1 MDLMTWLCNLPNCK
15 WHIEPFN
22 KPNFSSSYNLQLLKC
37 YSYFGVHLSM
47 AGHERYSQPIFIHV
61 DCGWFLSIEMFLK
74 YQNIIILVDSHFPYL
89 FENKVMQIV
98 QKKKK
103 VKLSSQAEN
112 KKKQKTLILLVSS
125 VISWSSFLG
134 EIKQQSLGA
143 IKEIYVYVEPLNLI
157 FYHLKNIQGFSC
169 FSRGF

>member
-1 MDLMTWLCNLPNCK
+1 M
-15 WHIEPFN
+15 
-22 KPNFSSSYNLQLLKC
+22 
-37 YSYFGVHLSM
+37 
-47 AGHERYSQPIFIHV
+47 

-112 KKKQKTLILLVSS
+112 KKKAKNIDFTCKFCNKLVIIPWRNQIAVTWCHKRNLCICGTPESNILSFEKYTRLFLLFKRVLILFIRQGKNPYFVRY
-125 VISWSSFLG
+125 
-134 EIKQQSLGA
+134 
-143 IKEIYVYVEPLNLI
+143 IYHFV
-157 FYHLKNIQGFSC
+157 
-169 FSRGF
+169 